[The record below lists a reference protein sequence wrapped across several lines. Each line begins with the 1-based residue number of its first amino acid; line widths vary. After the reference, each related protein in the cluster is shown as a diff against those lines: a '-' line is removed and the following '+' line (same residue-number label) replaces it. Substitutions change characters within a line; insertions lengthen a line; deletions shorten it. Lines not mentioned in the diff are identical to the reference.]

1 MIHFNRVF
9 HYMPSMLGCPYFWKH
24 PFRNMSFYR
33 SACVFPMLGCEQFCA
48 SDANSRTV
56 MVVAR
61 HLLEK
66 LWVESS
72 RDGHGEVGWDDWWS
86 QIPSFC
92 CGEGDLKVLFV
103 GFSIGTCALCWC
115 IHLFYS
121 SKTIICNQ
129 PSLRQSGNA
138 IHVTGHS
145 LGGWR
150 CGHSDCWLD
159 RFRSDARWR
168 VGCGSPLNMSLR
180 PLFGWISSLPKK
192 ATIPQC

>member
-1 MIHFNRVF
+1 MCFSDVGMWTILCIGRQLQDSH
-9 HYMPSMLGCPYFWKH
+9 GCSK
-24 PFRNMSFYR
+24 
-33 SACVFPMLGCEQFCA
+33 
-48 SDANSRTV
+48 
-56 MVVAR
+56 AR
-61 HLLEK
+61 
-66 LWVESS
+66 VESS

-121 SKTIICNQ
+121 SNTIICNQ

-145 LGGWR
+145 LGGGVAAILIAGLTDLGLMLGGGWVVGPRWTCHCGR
-150 CGHSDCWLD
+150 CLD
-159 RFRSDARWR
+159 GFQ
-168 VGCGSPLNMSLR
+168 VY
-180 PLFGWISSLPKK
+180 PKK
-192 ATIPQC
+192 LRYPNARVVSF